1 MAPNDF
7 LRRQHRLRPTRPR
20 LRRSASGLSLA
31 LALVIGACAQT
42 PSADVAGLPEATLQK
57 VLEGSSWKRRDL
69 QVRPWRDADA
79 QTLLRPGAGCK
90 LYSASN
96 NAIVDGGV
104 IEFALDERGELIAQP
119 QHGGNAGLTQ
129 LLRRCMRADAVV
141 WAKTIA
147 MFTNAMLPTVVTADK
162 RDDLAT
168 LTRAGVRDVPP
179 TLQRQASG
187 DEVRFVTV
195 LPLSRYFR
203 LKAFVPDEGPTVVEQ
218 DMLDVR

>member
-1 MAPNDF
+1 MAPNDC
-7 LRRQHRLRPTRPR
+7 LRRQRRLHPTRPR

-42 PSADVAGLPEATLQK
+42 PTADVAGLPESTLQK

-90 LYSASN
+90 LYSAHN
-96 NAIVDGGV
+96 NAILDGGV
-104 IEFALDERGELIAQP
+104 IQFALDERRELIARP
-119 QHGGNAGLTQ
+119 AHGGNAGLTQ
-129 LLRRCMRADAVV
+129 LLRRCMRTDAVV

-147 MFTNAMLPTVVTADK
+147 MVTNALLPTVVTAEK

-195 LPLSRYFR
+195 LPSSRYFR

>member
-1 MAPNDF
+1 MAPIDF
-7 LRRQHRLRPTRPR
+7 ARHQRHLRPTRPV

-31 LALVIGACAQT
+31 LALVITACAQT

-69 QVRPWRDADA
+69 QVTPWRDADA
-79 QTLLRPGAGCK
+79 QALLRPGAGCK
-90 LYSASN
+90 LYSAHNS
-96 NAIVDGGV
+96 AILDGGV
-104 IEFALDERGELIAQP
+104 IQFALDERGELIARP
-119 QHGGNAGLTQ
+119 AHGGNAGLTQ
-129 LLRRCMRADAVV
+129 LLRRCMRADALV

-147 MFTNAMLPTVVTADK
+147 MYTNALLPTVVTAEK

-168 LTRAGVRDVPP
+168 LTRSGVRDVPP
-179 TLQRQASG
+179 TLQRQTSG
-187 DEVRFVTV
+187 DEARLVTV
-195 LPLSRYFR
+195 LPGPRFFR